1 MQLCGYVIVCTCNC
15 VLMHAHMPVTLAFG
29 SNMLG
34 MDTPLSILTAGMW
47 PSGRV
52 CDRNAYSVVSMNS
65 QWNLR
70 EVVTRLISFRLPA
83 TQKERLLAYT
93 TGTWKHPVNVLIT
106 SDHLSFLNDSF
117 QPAFPNT

>member
-1 MQLCGYVIVCTCNC
+1 MCTCNC

-70 EVVTRLISFRLPA
+70 EGSEGSLTF
-83 TQKERLLAYT
+83 LL
-93 TGTWKHPVNVLIT
+93 GLSSSP
-106 SDHLSFLNDSF
+106 SHLN
-117 QPAFPNT
+117 